1 MRCDLRTV
9 KHSLQTVYPCCRS
22 VRSVR
27 IDTWFIRTVTV
38 RVYWTTHPASSP
50 FFLAYFSF
58 RFPYYLKACY
68 RLTTC
73 IPSFPIQLF
82 MVYIQLE
89 RRVLL
94 ALCYWSAGLDLVVL
108 TFQLLL
114 DCETVIF
121 LFLVFFLLF
130 FLCQFLSYFLDVF
143 FASLPSLTQSP
154 TPPPPTPPPGPLL
167 QTRGNDHLLQ
177 TLRSTIPRSW
187 LTQKVR
193 AVLWSEKLCTDWR
206 FSVMETLAVIL
217 NCRWQVKR
225 LKVLSAAFGKRTS
238 SFPPKKK
245 NKIWGSKI
253 EYNTK
258 PKKNLETKEW
268 KHLKRKDRL
277 EEFYLFLQH
286 SFLITRSLSPWNL
299 DTHGTL

>member
-27 IDTWFIRTVTV
+27 SVRSDTWFIRTVTV

-121 LFLVFFLLF
+121 FLSLFRLSFI

-143 FASLPSLTQSP
+143 FASVLSLTHS
-154 TPPPPTPPPGPLL
+154 PPPPAPDKSIQEGT
-167 QTRGNDHLLQ
+167 
-177 TLRSTIPRSW
+177 TICFAP
-187 LTQKVR
+187 
-193 AVLWSEKLCTDWR
+193 D
-206 FSVMETLAVIL
+206 
-217 NCRWQVKR
+217 
-225 LKVLSAAFGKRTS
+225 
-238 SFPPKKK
+238 
-245 NKIWGSKI
+245 
-253 EYNTK
+253 
-258 PKKNLETKEW
+258 
-268 KHLKRKDRL
+268 
-277 EEFYLFLQH
+277 H
-286 SFLITRSLSPWNL
+286 SFDYSHVLGLRKKYGLFFGLKFVLIDVLVS
-299 DTHGTL
+299 